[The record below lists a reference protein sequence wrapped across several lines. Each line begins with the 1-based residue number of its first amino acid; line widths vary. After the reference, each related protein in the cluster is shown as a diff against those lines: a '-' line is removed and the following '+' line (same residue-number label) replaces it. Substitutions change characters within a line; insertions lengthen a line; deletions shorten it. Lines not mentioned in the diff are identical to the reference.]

1 MASRVGLDARSE
13 PRCLGRLTH
22 FHVPD
27 RKEAHRCAAHG
38 VSSNNVDEMRVLTV
52 VGARPQ
58 FIKAGPVSEALRDA
72 GIDEVL
78 VHTGQHF
85 DERMSSV
92 FFEELDL
99 PTPKVNLDVHGGNH
113 GEQTGR
119 MMLAVEPVMIDHRP
133 DVVLVYGD
141 TNSTLAGALVA
152 AKLHIP
158 VAHVE
163 AGLRSHDR
171 TMPEEINRIVTD
183 HVSTLLLA
191 PTQLAIANL
200 AVEGMSGSSVVWT
213 GDVMYDAALR
223 AVKRNASRPVM
234 EDQPYVLVTVHRPAS
249 TDSAVALGAIVD
261 AVAELHA
268 QGLAVVWPVH
278 PRTVDKF
285 EEYGLR
291 GRLGDIVLREP
302 VGFLEMAHLTAG
314 ASLVLT
320 DSGGL
325 QKEAYFHGRPCVTLR
340 TTTEWTELVD
350 LGWNRLVPPT
360 DAAAIVAAARA
371 SLGTTGAKAAPY
383 GDGHAARRIADAVLT
398 MR

>member
-1 MASRVGLDARSE
+1 
-13 PRCLGRLTH
+13 
-22 FHVPD
+22 
-27 RKEAHRCAAHG
+27 
-38 VSSNNVDEMRVLTV
+38 MRVLTV

-72 GIDEVL
+72 SIEEVL

-85 DERMSSV
+85 DERMSAV
-92 FFEELDL
+92 FFEELGL
-99 PTPKVNLDVHGGNH
+99 PEPTVNLHVHGGNH

-119 MMLAVEPVMIDHRP
+119 MMIALEPVILEHRP

-152 AKLHIP
+152 TKLHIP

-171 TMPEEINRIVTD
+171 TMPEEINRVVTD

-191 PTQLAIANL
+191 PTELAVANL
-200 AVEGMSGSSVVWT
+200 ATEGISGAAVVLT

-223 AVKRNASRPVM
+223 AAALNGLPNAATT
-234 EDQPYVLVTVHRPAS
+234 DPYILVTIHRPAS
-249 TDSAVALGAIVD
+249 TDSPAALGSIVD
-261 AVAELHA
+261 AVAKLHSN
-268 QGLAVVWPVH
+268 GLDVTWPVH
-278 PRTVDKF
+278 PRTIGKF
-285 EEYGLR
+285 DEYGLR
-291 GRLGDIVLREP
+291 DRLTGVRLCEP
-302 VGFLEMAHLTAG
+302 VGFLEMTRLTAG
-314 ASLVLT
+314 AALVLT

-360 DAAAIVAAARA
+360 DSAAIVAAAGA
-371 SLGTTGAKAAPY
+371 AIGTTGAEASPY
-383 GDGHAARRIADAVLT
+383 GDGHAAERIAEAVLALG
-398 MR
+398 

>member
-1 MASRVGLDARSE
+1 MVIG
-13 PRCLGRLTH
+13 P
-22 FHVPD
+22 P
-27 RKEAHRCAAHG
+27 
-38 VSSNNVDEMRVLTV
+38 SNNVGEMRVLTV

-119 MMLAVEPVMIDHRP
+119 MMLAVEPVMMDHRP
-133 DVVLVYGD
+133 DAVLVYGD

-191 PTQLAIANL
+191 PTELAIANL
-200 AVEGMSGSSVVWT
+200 AVEGISGSSVVWT

-223 AVKRNASRPVM
+223 AVKRNASRPVT
-234 EDQPYVLVTVHRPAS
+234 DDRPYVLVTVHRPAS
-249 TDSAVALGAIVD
+249 TDSPAALGSIVD
-261 AVAELHA
+261 AVAELHG
-268 QGLAVVWPVH
+268 QGLEVVWPVH
-278 PRTVDKF
+278 PRTVGKF

-291 GRLGDIVLREP
+291 SRLGGITLREP

-371 SLGTTGAKAAPY
+371 SLGTTGDAAAPY
-383 GDGHAARRIADAVLT
+383 GDGHAAQRIADAVLS